1 MIKIVPVCSKKDVLK
16 FIKLPFKLYKND
28 PNWVAPLIS
37 EQQKFLDPKINPY
50 FEHSEAQLFLA
61 YKDKE
66 VVGRISAQTNRMHNK
81 THNDRVGFFGFFECI
96 NDKDVAKALFEAAKA
111 WLLTKDLDTMRGPAS
126 FSVNDECGLLVDA
139 FDSSPML
146 LMTYNPANY
155 MELITGY
162 GFEKA
167 MDLLAYYVPVKEPPE
182 RLARL
187 ARKIESRGNFTIRA
201 LESNNK
207 KKLRKDIET
216 IYRIYEEAWELNW
229 GYVPCSA
236 KEFDQLVDRLLPI
249 VKPEF
254 IFIAEV
260 DGKAVGL
267 SVTLPDYNYVL
278 KKMKGRMFPFGWLKF
293 LLNVNKI
300 DGLRVTIMGVLDEYK
315 GRGIDVCFY
324 CKSFETAAKHK
335 NNYTKAEFSWI
346 LESNT
351 MMNKIAKS
359 LTAEVY
365 KTYRLYDYKIS

>member
-111 WLLTKDLDTMRGPAS
+111 WLLTKDLDTMRGPVS

>member
-1 MIKIVPVCSKKDVLK
+1 MIKIVPVFSKKDVMK

-28 PNWVAPLIS
+28 PNWVAPLIG
-37 EQQKFLDPKINPY
+37 EQKKFLDPKINPY

-61 YKDKE
+61 CKGKE

-81 THNDRVGFFGFFECI
+81 THNDKVGFFGFFECI
-96 NDKDVAKALFEAAKA
+96 YDKQVAAALFDAAKA

-155 MELITGY
+155 MELITDY

-260 DGKAVGL
+260 DGEAVGL

>member
-1 MIKIVPVCSKKDVLK
+1 MIKIVPVNSKKYVLK

-37 EQQKFLDPKINPY
+37 EQKKFLDPKHNPY

-61 YKDKE
+61 YKGKE

-81 THNDRVGFFGFFECI
+81 THNDKVGFFGFFESI
-96 NDKDVAKALFEAAKA
+96 NDKEVAHALFDAAKA
-111 WLLTKDLDTMRGPAS
+111 WLLTKELDVMRGPAS

-155 MELITGY
+155 MDLITGY
-162 GFEKA
+162 GFRKA

-315 GRGIDVCFY
+315 GRGIDVVFY